1 MQASAGL
8 RSIYN
13 EKELV
18 IDRNRLTKSTQAILP
33 RKG

>member
-8 RSIYN
+8 RPIYN

-18 IDRNRLTKSTQAILP
+18 IARTRLTKATQAILP